1 MADFVRVEKG
11 IYKRGEYSF
20 QVKMM
25 VNGHRVTETFDTILE
40 ARAFRDSKNVAKALD
55 PDFKRV
61 VASRIKK
68 QEAASFTISKALDRY
83 LREVTVLKKGAAE
96 EKYKIGK
103 LKRYDIAKIGFY
115 SCSADD
121 IAMFLSTL
129 KDEGMSDNG
138 RRKYALILSHLYN
151 IALKRWRMAVSNPAS
166 SIELPS
172 NGPSRDRR
180 LESGE
185 EVRFYAQLGKAR
197 NKFVLPITKLAVETA
212 MRRGELLS
220 LQWKD
225 ITYHDDGTG
234 TAALYDTKNGENR
247 VVPLST
253 KAVAV
258 LKGLT
263 RPIKG
268 GQVFNVDKVQLRAA
282 LAAALKRARKEYA
295 LECEKIGRD
304 SNPGFL
310 RNLRFHDLRH
320 EATSRLF
327 ERGVFDSME
336 VASITGHKTLQ
347 MLKRY
352 THLRAEDLARK
363 MG

>member
-1 MADFVRVEKG
+1 
-11 IYKRGEYSF
+11 
-20 QVKMM
+20 M
-25 VNGHRVTETFDTILE
+25 VSGHRVTETFDTLTE

-61 VASRIKK
+61 IASRINKH
-68 QEAASFTISKALDRY
+68 EAASFTISKALDRY
-83 LREVTVLKKGAAE
+83 VREVTVLKKGASE
-96 EKYKIGK
+96 EQYKIGK
-103 LKRYDIAKIGFY
+103 IKRYDIAKVGFY

-121 IAMFLSTL
+121 VAAFLALL
-129 KDEGMSDNG
+129 KKEGMSDNG
-138 RRKYALILSHLYN
+138 RRKYALILSHLYK
-151 IALKRWRMAVSNPAS
+151 IASKRWRMVIANPVAL
-166 SIELPS
+166 IELPS

-180 LESGE
+180 LEIGE
-185 EVRFYAQLGKAR
+185 EARFYAQLGKSR
-197 NKFVLPITKLAVETA
+197 NKFALPITKFAVETA
-212 MRRGELLS
+212 MRRGELLL

-225 ITYHDDGTG
+225 ITYHENGTG

-247 VVPLST
+247 TVPLST

-258 LKGLT
+258 LKGLA
-263 RPIKG
+263 RPING
-268 GQVFNVDKVQLRAA
+268 GQIFVIDKNQLRYA
-282 LAAALKRARKEYA
+282 LAEALKQAREEYT
-295 LECEKIGRD
+295 LECGKVGETP
-304 SNPGFL
+304 NPQFL
-310 RNLRFHDLRH
+310 QNLRFHDLRH

-352 THLRAEDLARK
+352 THLRAIDLARK